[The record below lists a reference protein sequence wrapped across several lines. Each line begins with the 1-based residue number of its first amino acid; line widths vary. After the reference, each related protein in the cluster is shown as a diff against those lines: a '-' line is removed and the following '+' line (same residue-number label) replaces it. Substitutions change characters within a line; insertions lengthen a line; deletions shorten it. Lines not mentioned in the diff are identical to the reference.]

1 MNMTGVLIRRDQD
14 ADMHRG
20 TLLRGYKERT
30 VIYIPRREASG
41 ETSPAN
47 AFAGFAVYRTTR
59 W

>member
-1 MNMTGVLIRRDQD
+1 MTGVLIRRDQD

-41 ETSPAN
+41 ETSPAD
-47 AFAGFAVYRTTR
+47 TLPSDC
-59 W
+59 

>member
-1 MNMTGVLIRRDQD
+1 MTGVLIRRDQD

-47 AFAGFAVYRTTR
+47 AFTLDLQ
-59 W
+59 